1 MCSALRDRRA
11 YAIALTGGIA
21 SGKSAVASRF
31 ASLGVLVI
39 DADRLAHDLVEPGQP
54 ALAEIAQVFG
64 ADSLDEAGRLDRKR
78 MRDRVFAD
86 VDARRRLE
94 SILHPRIH
102 DAIVDAVRR
111 CDRAYCVL
119 AIPLFAE
126 TRSQYGWV
134 DRVVVTDVPRETQI
148 RRLIARPQIDEK
160 LAERI
165 IDAQAPRATRLGLAD
180 DVTDNEAPIERL
192 GDVVNRLHARYLTIA
207 GARD

>member
-11 YAIALTGGIA
+11 FAIALTGGIA

-94 SILHPRIH
+94 SILHPRVH

-111 CDRAYCVL
+111 CDSAYCVL

-165 IDAQAPRATRLGLAD
+165 IDAQASRATRLGLAD